1 MSKSKDPTF
10 AHRLPDLIDEG
21 EYSWQCLSYQEKVS
35 DFGKKLYLHGKIVSE
50 SPFHGT
56 ELFMVINRA
65 ENKIGINSKMFQSW
79 LIANHMMRPKRK
91 DRMSY
96 RIFRGG
102 VFRVKVKT
110 VSNKKKSK
118 SLLPY
123 SIVECMVVRET

>member
-1 MSKSKDPTF
+1 MSKVKGSTF

-21 EYSWQCLSYQEKVS
+21 EYSWQCLSYQEKAS
-35 DFGKKLYLHGKIVSE
+35 DFGNKLYLHGKIVSE

-65 ENKIGINSKMFQSW
+65 ENKVGINSKMFNSW
-79 LIANHMMRPKRK
+79 LIANHMVRPKRN

-96 RIFRGG
+96 RKFKGG
-102 VFRVKVKT
+102 IFRVKVKT
-110 VSNKKKSK
+110 VSSNTNSK

-123 SIVECMVVRET
+123 SIVERMVVREA